1 MCFVENEKSIFYEQF
16 KLLCNRERI
25 KPSSLARKLN
35 MSPSAPGRWK
45 SGSNPDIDT
54 VSRIADYFGVSID
67 FLIRGIDTQSPNTAM
82 NISNSAIMQGNT
94 GNNVSVTNGMSA
106 SETLSEQ
113 EQELLRIFRGLTFR
127 SKTRLISAAFQ
138 IEDED
143 KMQ

>member
-1 MCFVENEKSIFYEQF
+1 
-16 KLLCNRERI
+16 
-25 KPSSLARKLN
+25 

-45 SGSNPDIDT
+45 NGSNPDIDT

-67 FLIRGIDTQSPNTAM
+67 FLIRGIDTQLPNTAM

-94 GNNVSVTNGMSA
+94 GNNVSLTNGTSTSDA
-106 SETLSEQ
+106 LSEQ

-127 SKTRLISAAFQ
+127 SKTKLMSLAFQ
-138 IEDED
+138 VEDED

>member
-16 KLLCNRERI
+16 ELLCNKERI

-45 SGSNPDIDT
+45 NGSNPDIDT

-67 FLIRGIDTQSPNTAM
+67 FLIRGIDTQLPNTAM

-94 GNNVSVTNGMSA
+94 GNNVSLTNGTSTSDA
-106 SETLSEQ
+106 LSEQ

-127 SKTRLISAAFQ
+127 SKTKLMSLAFQ
-138 IEDED
+138 VEDED